1 MGGLAWIIDPEGNVL
16 TKTDEHNPFAT
27 AEIDLDF
34 ARASKKTY
42 PRYVP
47 E

>member
-16 TKTDEHNPFAT
+16 ARTDEYTPFAT
-27 AEIDLDF
+27 AEIDLDL
-34 ARASKKTY
+34 ARSSKSTY